1 MLNIAVIDDED
12 MYIDRI
18 CKITEK
24 CMDRMSMDYEIH
36 VYKSGKDIL
45 GDLKRGRYFD
55 LYLLDMK
62 LPDVDGLEVAKQI
75 RRVFSEPILIYI
87 SHFRECAIDGYEVN
101 AYRYIVKTE
110 LEEKLP
116 QAYLTMGEAL
126 RKRKKYERFYMAEH
140 YGKRSKIFY
149 RDIYYLKKDK
159 KYVIIVHKDG
169 EMPVRMSLTELVEKL
184 RGEEFLVIERGFAVN
199 LDHVISLKDNMV
211 RIGNGENL
219 PVSRSKWNHVRDAIM
234 NNGG

>member
-1 MLNIAVIDDED
+1 MLNIAVLDDED
-12 MYIDRI
+12 IYIDRI

-24 CMDRMSMDYEIH
+24 CMDRMSMDYEIC

-45 GDLKRGRYFD
+45 TDLKRGRYFD

-62 LPDVDGLEVAKQI
+62 LPEMDGLEVAKQI
-75 RRVFSEPILIYI
+75 RRVFSEPILIYV

-101 AYRYIVKTE
+101 AYRYIWKTE

-116 QAYLTMGEAL
+116 QAYLTMEEAL
-126 RKRKKYERFYMAEH
+126 RKKRKYERFYMVEH
-140 YGKRSKIFY
+140 YGEKRKIFY

-159 KYVIIVHKDG
+159 KYVVIVHKDG
-169 EMPVRMSLTELVEKL
+169 ETPVRMSLTELVEKL

-199 LDHVISLKDNMV
+199 MDHVTSLKDNMV
-211 RIGNGENL
+211 HIGNGETL

-234 NNGG
+234 DNGG